1 MVTVTSPSH
10 STVGALVEIGSGHYF
25 GGRLELFPGT
35 RLDDGRVGVTVVT
48 RLNWAT
54 LVANVI
60 RMTLG
65 RIRST
70 SVCQVFQ
77 TDQLQLT
84 CAEPMG
90 LHLDGDV
97 VGTLPASITV
107 RPRALRIVV
116 P

>member
-1 MVTVTSPSH
+1 
-10 STVGALVEIGSGHYF
+10 
-25 GGRLELFPGT
+25 
-35 RLDDGRVGVTVVT
+35 
-48 RLNWAT
+48 
-54 LVANVI
+54 VI

-65 RIRST
+65 RIRSS

-77 TDQLQLT
+77 TDQLHLT

-97 VGTLPASITV
+97 VGTLPASIKV